1 MLETPRGAGVLFYDR
16 HTQRVL
22 LYRRDTT
29 PTIPFPGY
37 LDILG
42 GHTEAGETPEDTV
55 VREIAEELDDLR
67 SGRPY
72 VLTGHRLFTVYTD
85 ARGVTDSVF
94 CTEAD
99 FTLTDVRLK
108 EGQELVWV
116 TEAEA
121 RATPLAF
128 GYNAILD
135 EFFSALRAGR
145 V

>member
-1 MLETPRGAGVLFYDR
+1 MPDKPLGAGVLFYDR

-22 LYRRDTT
+22 LVRRDNT
-29 PTIPFPGY
+29 PSIPFPDH

-67 SGRPY
+67 SGRPFF
-72 VLTGHRLFTVYTD
+72 LTGHRLFTIYTD

-94 CTEAD
+94 CKEAD
-99 FTLTDVRLK
+99 FDLADVRLK

-116 TEAEA
+116 TEDEA
-121 RATPLAF
+121 RRTPLAF
-128 GYNAILD
+128 GYNDILA
-135 EFFSALRAGR
+135 EFFPALRAGT